1 MQCIELML
9 GKGQKRVCRG
19 RWEFASSLQTFY
31 FYLFVC
37 LFLAVLGLHCYV
49 DFYLVA
55 ASRGYL
61 LVCGLLTALTS
72 LVEHGLEGAR
82 ASVIVAPRL

>member
-1 MQCIELML
+1 M
-9 GKGQKRVCRG
+9 
-19 RWEFASSLQTFY
+19 
-31 FYLFVC
+31 
-37 LFLAVLGLHCYV
+37 LGLHCYV